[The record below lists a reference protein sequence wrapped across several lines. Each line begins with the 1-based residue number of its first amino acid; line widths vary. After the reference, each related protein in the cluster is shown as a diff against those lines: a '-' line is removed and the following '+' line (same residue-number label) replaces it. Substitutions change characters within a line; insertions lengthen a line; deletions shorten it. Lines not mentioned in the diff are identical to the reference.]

1 MSTVLENFRHGSA
14 LFRHTDELDELN
26 KQGSLKEKLV
36 HAHKVVM
43 ERYSF
48 IARIAL
54 TLYDPDTRV
63 LKSYLHSSN
72 ADNPLDHYQAIIDH
86 APSLKEVLSL
96 GRPRVVNNLVTF
108 ENGRHEHTQRI
119 GRHGYTASY
128 TMPMFSSG
136 DFIGFIFFNS
146 FKKNVFT
153 ELVLRDLDVFG
164 HLISLMV
171 IAELSSI
178 AALSA
183 ALKTTGKLVHMRD
196 AETGSHLDRMSRYC
210 RIIANAVSDK
220 YQLDDD
226 YIEHVFMFAPLHDI
240 GKIAIPDNI
249 LLKPGSL
256 DDDEEAV
263 MRTHTVKGRE
273 MVDDIVA
280 NFKFDG
286 IDRIDILRNIAEF
299 HHESVNGTGYP
310 SGKSG
315 RDIPLEARIV
325 AVADVFDALTSRRP
339 YKDAWT
345 IEETFTTLNKMAG
358 EKLDRD
364 CVDALI
370 IHRDE
375 LEAIMLRYK
384 EDKYG

>member
-1 MSTVLENFRHGSA
+1 
-14 LFRHTDELDELN
+14 
-26 KQGSLKEKLV
+26 
-36 HAHKVVM
+36 
-43 ERYSF
+43 
-48 IARIAL
+48 
-54 TLYDPDTRV
+54 
-63 LKSYLHSSN
+63 
-72 ADNPLDHYQAIIDH
+72 
-86 APSLKEVLSL
+86 
-96 GRPRVVNNLVTF
+96 
-108 ENGRHEHTQRI
+108 
-119 GRHGYTASY
+119 
-128 TMPMFSSG
+128 MFSCG

-153 ELVLRDLDVFG
+153 EIALRDLDVFG

-183 ALKTTGKLVHMRD
+183 ALKTTGKLAHLRD

-210 RIIANAVSDK
+210 RIIASELSEK
-220 YQLDDD
+220 YDLDDD

-249 LLKPGSL
+249 LLKPGKL
-256 DDDEEAV
+256 DEEETAL
-263 MRTHTVKGRE
+263 MQTHAVKGRE

-286 IDRIDILRNIAEF
+286 IGNINILKNIAEY

-315 RDIPLEARIV
+315 QDIPLEARIV

-339 YKDAWT
+339 YKEAWSFDDA
-345 IEETFTTLNKMAG
+345 FAALRKLAG
-358 EKLDRD
+358 EKLDKD
-364 CVDALI
+364 CVEALI
-370 IHRDE
+370 AHRDE
-375 LEAIMLRYK
+375 LEEVRLRYK